1 MLDENNTDE
10 MKGIIDSANSWC
22 RRKMTRKQLTKD
34 AMQQLHKYKAEL
46 DGYMDAHNFNVDM
59 IDESLFGDLVKY

>member
-1 MLDENNTDE
+1 
-10 MKGIIDSANSWC
+10 
-22 RRKMTRKQLTKD
+22 MTRKQLTKD